1 MSSLFYFFFLFPA
14 DVYLFVKK
22 MDKYV
27 VRPSSSK
34 QELPNQQS
42 DEVKSTADK
51 SEVTSVERKR
61 KISSGQVTD

>member
-1 MSSLFYFFFLFPA
+1 
-14 DVYLFVKK
+14 